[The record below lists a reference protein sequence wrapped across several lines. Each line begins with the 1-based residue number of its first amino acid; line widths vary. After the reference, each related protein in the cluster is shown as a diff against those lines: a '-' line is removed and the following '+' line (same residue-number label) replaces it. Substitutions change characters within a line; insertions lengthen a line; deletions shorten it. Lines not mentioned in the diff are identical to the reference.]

1 MPSSIRRV
9 DVAGRDVTEYMQ
21 LLFRKSGYV
30 FHTSAEKE
38 VVRLIKEKT
47 TYVALDLRK
56 EEKEWSQA
64 GGRPEGKVVEY
75 SLPDGNK
82 IKVWGG
88 FLVEAGHACMYV
100 WLKTAGWSGEIPSS
114 RNPIRS

>member
-88 FLVEAGHACMYV
+88 GWPCMYV